1 MLRILGIR
9 RRGSKSLKQRQFH
22 HARRCARNA
31 ANAVAHRDS
40 RYIDVRRDHPGPGL
54 NSIPLSLDVGLLSPE
69 EGTIRVSLAIFI
81 EFVLRDSLHRR
92 TKVCRPHSM
101 VSNQSDTIPLP
112 TRKDF
117 QGIMEKVICGNA
129 FPFYDRG
136 KTIGQFVAFCQQNIG
151 RKKSLLHWNSV
162 WDSLHTVPVA
172 T

>member
-40 RYIDVRRDHPGPGL
+40 RCIDDHPGPGL

-92 TKVCRPHSM
+92 TKV
-101 VSNQSDTIPLP
+101 SNQSDTIPLP

-129 FPFYDRG
+129 FSLYDRG